1 MRWGNFY
8 MGLAKGHHLHAR
20 GLHDNMHKKHINL
33 CARINIICV
42 FMQFSGGTQY
52 VSTLQLI
59 YFFNTI
65 LEAITLL
72 PLKLLVHNDD
82 FVVDLSPS

>member
-1 MRWGNFY
+1 
-8 MGLAKGHHLHAR
+8 
-20 GLHDNMHKKHINL
+20 
-33 CARINIICV
+33 
-42 FMQFSGGTQY
+42 MQCLGGTQY
-52 VSTLQLI
+52 VSTLELI
-59 YFFNTI
+59 YFFNAI